1 MTPIKFIS
9 FFATFVLLQLFF
21 LIGCNTGPRHL
32 DRGEAVPATQKTDRP
47 QTTET
52 KKIQFLTNYEK
63 ALEQARS
70 ESKPLL
76 VFFSLSDCENS
87 KRMRETTFQDPEI
100 QRLSR
105 QFVCVSVD
113 ASLRTELCESLQI
126 KGFPTIL
133 IMNGR
138 GAEIQRL
145 SGGRQTTEQ
154 LTLQMHVAIQTTAA
168 NAGSAVR
175 K

>member
-1 MTPIKFIS
+1 MKFIS
-9 FFATFVLLQLFF
+9 FFAAIVLLQLLY
-21 LIGCNTGPRHL
+21 LIGCNTGPQPL
-32 DRGEAVPATQKTDRP
+32 GQGEAVSAAQKTDHP
-47 QTTET
+47 QTTNT
-52 KKIQFLTNYEK
+52 DGIQFLSSYTK
-63 ALEQARS
+63 AFEQARS
-70 ESKPLL
+70 ESKPLM
-76 VFFSLSDCENS
+76 VFFSLSDCANS
-87 KRMRETTFQDPEI
+87 KRMKETTFQDPEI

-113 ASLRTELCESLQI
+113 ASLETELCESLQI

-138 GAEIQRL
+138 GMEIHRL